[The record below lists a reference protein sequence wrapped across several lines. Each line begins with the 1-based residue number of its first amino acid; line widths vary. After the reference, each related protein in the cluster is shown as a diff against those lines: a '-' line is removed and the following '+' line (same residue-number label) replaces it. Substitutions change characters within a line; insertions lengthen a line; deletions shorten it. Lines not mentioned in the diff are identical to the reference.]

1 LAGRLL
7 SIIVNHNPDFKNQFE
22 QFQNIIPQMRSIII
36 TSTMH
41 SMKVMVR
48 MMVLVF
54 LKAQRRPTII
64 NTTMQSLKW

>member
-22 QFQNIIPQMRSIII
+22 QFQNIIPQRRSIII
-36 TSTMH
+36 TSTMP

-54 LKAQRRPTII
+54 LKASSDAHHHHQHHV
-64 NTTMQSLKW
+64 